1 MLSNRGSFVLVSL
14 LDKEFLKEKE
24 KLEMELA
31 AVRTASEDHRRHIEI
46 LDQALSNAQARV
58 IKLEEE
64 VRWGWGQSPKGL
76 CCLYPT
82 GTPQWS
88 QLQGFE
94 SRGGMQ
100 QASQIK
106 INASRVY
113 PAQSQAKCE
122 WQP

>member
-1 MLSNRGSFVLVSL
+1 MLSDRARFVPVSL

-64 VRWGWGQSPKGL
+64 VSPQGNWGYKGW
-76 CCLYPT
+76 CPE
-82 GTPQWS
+82 PQG
-88 QLQGFE
+88 LPCPFPNPATLTRAN
-94 SRGGMQ
+94 SRGAM
-100 QASQIK
+100 
-106 INASRVY
+106 
-113 PAQSQAKCE
+113 
-122 WQP
+122 

>member
-1 MLSNRGSFVLVSL
+1 MLSDRGSFVLVSL

-64 VRWGWGQSPKGL
+64 VRRVGGRALRASTSFS
-76 CCLYPT
+76 YPAPCT
-82 GTPQWS
+82 GARSTA
-88 QLQGFE
+88 L
-94 SRGGMQ
+94 SRGRDVGGLP
-100 QASQIK
+100 K
-106 INASRVY
+106 
-113 PAQSQAKCE
+113 
-122 WQP
+122 